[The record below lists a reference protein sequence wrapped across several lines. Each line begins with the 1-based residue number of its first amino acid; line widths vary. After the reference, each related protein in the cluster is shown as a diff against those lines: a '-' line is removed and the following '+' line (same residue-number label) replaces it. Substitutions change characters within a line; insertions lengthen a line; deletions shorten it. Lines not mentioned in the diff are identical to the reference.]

1 MLRIFPKLLLCLS
14 ALLLLVPAGWGNPI
28 WASPAANGQSESSP
42 AASIQAKAL
51 NKEVEQ
57 LYRHVEEGNVQ
68 AVLEDIRR
76 VSGLFEA
83 SSFQGLTGV
92 EGIHALAESILEM
105 KEATARATQEPQ
117 HWMVSAGKLRM
128 AADSL
133 IHARDALWHQ
143 YYKVIREDLRV
154 MGQYAQQHDQAGMRR
169 AYDSLSE
176 HYELIRPSVVIQ
188 RKPEDVNMME
198 SWISYAG
205 GLVASG
211 DAAQVEKVV
220 PQGEEMMNMLFG
232 KKKDEPALAPL
243 GEVKEPWT
251 WQLVI
256 AAFILAALTFAGYR
270 KYRGQLYSAKPMF
283 PRK

>member
-14 ALLLLVPAGWGNPI
+14 ALLLLVTAGWGNPI

-105 KEATARATQEPQ
+105 KEATARATQEPR

>member
-14 ALLLLVPAGWGNPI
+14 ALLLLVTAGWGDPL

-68 AVLEDIRR
+68 SVLEDIRR

-133 IHARDALWHQ
+133 IHARDALWLQ

-154 MGQYAQQHDQAGMRR
+154 MGQYAQQQDQAGMRR

-211 DAAQVEKVV
+211 DTAQVGKVV

>member
-14 ALLLLVPAGWGNPI
+14 ALLLLVTAGWGNPI

>member
-14 ALLLLVPAGWGNPI
+14 ALLLLVTAGWGNPI

-243 GEVKEPWT
+243 GEVEEPWT

>member
-14 ALLLLVPAGWGNPI
+14 ALLLLVTAGWGNPL

-133 IHARDALWHQ
+133 IHARDALWLQ

-154 MGQYAQQHDQAGMRR
+154 MGQYAQQQDQAGMRR

-270 KYRGQLYSAKPMF
+270 KYRGQLYSTKPMF